1 MTIKLFKDLMNK
13 ILTFLKQCYW
23 FLWYYGF
30 TYSLKSPLDITHNPN
45 SSTKELE
52 VIFGRLKHLSY
63 IRSSIARH
71 PNASSKLIEEIYEL
85 NTDPSLN
92 YFIAS
97 NKNTDVKVLENIIIK
112 DMYSLWDELLIK
124 MKILR
129 NPNCTEDLALLIKAH
144 EFKRNIT

>member
-1 MTIKLFKDLMNK
+1 MNK
-13 ILTFLKQCYW
+13 ILTFLKQSYW

-52 VIFGRLKHLSY
+52 VIFSRLKHLSY

-85 NTDPSLN
+85 DKDRSLSLDF
-92 YFIAS
+92 FIAG
-97 NKNTDVKVLENIIIK
+97 NKNTDVKVLQNIIIK
-112 DMYSLWDELLIK
+112 DVYNVWEEQIIK
-124 MKILR
+124 NRILE
-129 NPNCTEDLALLIKAH
+129 NPKCTEDLALLIKAY
-144 EFKRNIT
+144 EFTRNLP

>member
-1 MTIKLFKDLMNK
+1 MNK

-52 VIFGRLKHLSY
+52 VIFSRLKHLSY

-85 NTDPSLN
+85 NTDPHL
-92 YFIAS
+92 YYLIAV
-97 NKNTDVKVLENIIIK
+97 NRNTNVKILENIIFKIS
-112 DMYSLWDELLIK
+112 DVYWNVDRLLIK
-124 MKILR
+124 NRILQH
-129 NPNCTEDLALLIKAH
+129 PNCTEDLALLLKAY
-144 EFKRNIT
+144 EFTRNLP